1 VFNTQDYEEGNMRN
15 NLKVKEQQIAN
26 DENITDFKQANQEY
40 KKTKT
45 KSKQDNETYDSLYGN
60 TNSLKSKSQNKPPK
74 NSLSDLVY
82 SNKLA
87 ELEKRLNCE
96 TVNIDCRDE
105 EGITASWTP
114 LYWSVKFRK
123 IECAKLLL
131 TYGAD
136 INMVVNDLEECC
148 GTVLDLATLRCDDE
162 MEAILREFAEK
173 DDINLGVT
181 FKAIRTKLRGKAPA
195 FHFNGF
201 GKKKSEE

>member
-1 VFNTQDYEEGNMRN
+1 MRN
-15 NLKVKEQQIAN
+15 NLKVKEHQIAN
-26 DENITDFKQANQEY
+26 DEKIIEVQQANQEY
-40 KKTKT
+40 KKSK
-45 KSKQDNETYDSLYGN
+45 KSQLRQDEESYDSLYI
-60 TNSLKSKSQNKPPK
+60 NKDYINAICRNQPPK

-82 SNKLA
+82 SERIDEL
-87 ELEKRLNCE
+87 LEKLNCE
-96 TVNIDCRDE
+96 DINIDSRDE
-105 EGITASWTP
+105 EGPTASWTP

-136 INMVVNDLEECC
+136 INMVVNDLDECC

-162 MEAILREFAEK
+162 METLLRDFAEK

-201 GKKKSEE
+201 GKKKADE